1 MGTIWKV
8 NQVRFIE
15 LVKTQAK
22 YKALVTLID
31 EAITD
36 GDLAFKQKLPAQRW
50 LADELNVTHGTVTRA
65 YELAQKQGLVK
76 AKLGAGTFVDI
87 ESNSNITEELV
98 VDFASSMQP
107 MMGQQ
112 AVLAQAMTELAQDN
126 NALSHIL
133 TYSIDGIAKHKKVF
147 NDWLINKGFKNAADL
162 IFLQGA
168 QQGVYSCL
176 QILTERG
183 DLVLHES
190 LCYPGFYRA
199 AESSDLKMKGLT
211 ITNEGIDLDE
221 LEAICKKYA
230 PKVLYI
236 TPNNQNPTNVKYTEQ
251 QLDKILA
258 LSRQYQFFIIEDDV
272 NYCLP
277 NNWRLPLQ
285 QKAPDRVFYIS
296 SLSKYFA
303 GGLRVGYILAPA
315 LFQQVLKQH
324 IHSQCWMVSS
334 MNFEL
339 ASRFIQS
346 DGYQF
351 NQDKLAKE
359 LIYRQ
364 QAIQV
369 LFDKYKLTARLGGL
383 NIWLE
388 LPKTINMHQLSG
400 LLLANNVKIRT
411 ADLFL
416 APSSTNNYNAIR
428 ISLGGPEHR
437 KVFDKGIEIMDRVF
451 KQLHNNNDVVI

>member
-1 MGTIWKV
+1 MDTIWKV

-15 LVKTQAK
+15 LVKKEAK

-31 EAITD
+31 EAITE
-36 GDLAFKQKLPAQRW
+36 GDLVFKQKLPAQRW

-65 YELAQKQGLVK
+65 YELAQKRGLVK
-76 AKLGAGTFVDI
+76 AKLGAGTFVDV
-87 ESNSNITEELV
+87 ENISSEAENLE

-112 AVLAQAMTELAQDN
+112 AILAQAMKELAQDH
-126 NALSHIL
+126 NALSQIL
-133 TYSIDGIAKHKKVF
+133 TYSIDGIDKHKKIF
-147 NDWLINKGFKNAADL
+147 GNWLNNKGIKNSDDL

-176 QILTERG
+176 QILTEPG
-183 DLVLHES
+183 DLVLHEA

-199 AESSDLKMKGLT
+199 AEASRLKMKGLT
-211 ITNEGIDLDE
+211 LTPEGIDLDE
-221 LEAICKKYA
+221 LEDICKQYS

-236 TPNNQNPTNVKYTEQ
+236 TPNNQNPTNVKYSQ
-251 QLDKILA
+251 AQLDEILA
-258 LSRQYQFFIIEDDV
+258 LSRRYHFFIIEDDV

-303 GGLRVGYILAPA
+303 GGLRIGYILSPV
-315 LFQQVLKQH
+315 LFQQVLKQN
-324 IHSQCWMVSS
+324 IHSQCWMVST

-346 DGYQF
+346 DSYQY
-351 NQDKLAKE
+351 NQEKLSQE
-359 LIYRQ
+359 LMYRQ
-364 QAIQV
+364 QAFKA
-369 LFDKYKLTARLGGL
+369 LFDKYNLIACFGGL

-388 LPKTINMHQLSG
+388 LPLHINMHQLSG
-400 LLLANNVKIRT
+400 LLLANNVKVRT
-411 ADLFL
+411 ADLFSVNASL
-416 APSSTNNYNAIR
+416 THCNAIR
-428 ISLGGPEHR
+428 ISLGGPDSR
-437 KVFDKGIEIMDRVF
+437 NIFDKGIDIMDKVF
-451 KQLHNNNDVVI
+451 MQLENRNDVVI

>member
-1 MGTIWKV
+1 MDTIWKV
-8 NQVRFIE
+8 NQERFIE

-22 YKALVTLID
+22 YKALSILID

-65 YELAQKQGLVK
+65 YELAQKKGLVK
-76 AKLGAGTFVDI
+76 AKLGAGTFVDVD
-87 ESNSNITEELV
+87 NTTYVTEDLE

-107 MMGQQ
+107 KMGQQ
-112 AVLAQAMTELAQDN
+112 DILAQAMAELAQDN
-126 NALSHIL
+126 NALSQIL
-133 TYSIDGIAKHKKVF
+133 TYSIDGIDKHKKTF
-147 NDWLINKGFKNAADL
+147 SNWLTNKGIKNSDDL

-176 QILTERG
+176 QILTEPG
-183 DLVLHES
+183 DLVLHET

-199 AESSDLKMKGLT
+199 AEASRLAMKGLT
-211 ITNEGIDLDE
+211 LTSEGLDLGE
-221 LEAICKKYA
+221 LEAICKKYS

-236 TPNNQNPTNVKYTEQ
+236 TPNNQNPTNVKYSQE
-251 QLDKILA
+251 QLDNILA
-258 LSRQYQFFIIEDDV
+258 LSRRYQFFIIEDDV

-285 QKAPDRVFYIS
+285 QKAPDWVFYIS

-303 GGLRVGYILAPA
+303 GGLRVGYVLVPV
-315 LFQQVLKQH
+315 LFQQVLKQN
-324 IHSQCWMVSS
+324 IHSQCWMVST

-346 DGYQF
+346 DSYQY
-351 NQDKLAKE
+351 NQEKLAQE

-364 QAIQV
+364 QAFKM

-388 LPKTINMHQLSG
+388 LPSHINMHQLSG

-411 ADLFL
+411 ADLFS
-416 APSSTNNYNAIR
+416 AQSGSENNAIR
-428 ISLGGPEHR
+428 ISLGGPDR
-437 KVFDKGIEIMDRVF
+437 RGVFNKGIEIMDKVF